1 MSAKRIKGEIIVMI
15 KILVDSA
22 SDCRKEDGIYDLFV
36 PITVNIDGVEYADG
50 IDLDADKFYE
60 LQKNAKEFPRTS
72 QPSPQQFVEIFEKIK
87 ADGDELIYLCLSS
100 QLSGTYQG
108 ALIAKDMVDY
118 DGIYVVDTLGAT
130 HLIGILARYARD
142 LINQSV
148 SAEEIAQKCENLKSK
163 IKVFAGVD
171 TLEYLYKGGRLS
183 RASATVGE
191 IAGIKPIITVSEGK
205 VESIGKCL
213 GKIRAM
219 NYILDKVKSHKI
231 NPAFPIYSLYTSGTE
246 NCEALES
253 KLRENGYDIADRLQV
268 GFTIGTHVGPGVYAV
283 LFVEE

>member
-1 MSAKRIKGEIIVMI
+1 MI

-22 SDCRKEDGIYDLFV
+22 SDCKKQDGLFDCFV

-50 IDLDADKFYE
+50 IDLSADKFYE

-87 ADGDELIYLCLSS
+87 ESGDELIYLCLSS

-130 HLIGILARYARD
+130 HIIGILARYARD
-142 LINQSV
+142 LINQGF
-148 SAEEIAQKCENLKSK
+148 SAEETAQKCENLKSK
-163 IKVFAGVD
+163 INVFAGVD

-183 RASATVGE
+183 RASAAVGE

-219 NYILDKVKSHKI
+219 NFILDKVKAHKI
-231 NPAFPIYSLYTSGTE
+231 NPDFPIYSLYTSGTE
-246 NCEALES
+246 NCEILEQ
-253 KLRENGYDIADRLQV
+253 KLRDNGYELSERLQV
-268 GFTIGTHVGPGVYAV
+268 GSTIGAHVGPNVYAV

>member
-148 SAEEIAQKCENLKSK
+148 SAE
-163 IKVFAGVD
+163 
-171 TLEYLYKGGRLS
+171 
-183 RASATVGE
+183 
-191 IAGIKPIITVSEGK
+191 
-205 VESIGKCL
+205 
-213 GKIRAM
+213 
-219 NYILDKVKSHKI
+219 
-231 NPAFPIYSLYTSGTE
+231 
-246 NCEALES
+246 
-253 KLRENGYDIADRLQV
+253 
-268 GFTIGTHVGPGVYAV
+268 
-283 LFVEE
+283 